1 MRDHN
6 DIWPWLEDL
15 VSYAVA
21 NSEMDALMQRAHFE
35 IDQALEEDGYE
46 QIKEKES
53 WRRNYRGRQRQTVQ
67 GVGAP
72 S

>member
-35 IDQALEEDGYE
+35 IDQAFEEEDND
-46 QIKEKES
+46 QPIQAS
-53 WRRNYRGRQRQTVQ
+53 MLGRTMHRQ
-67 GVGAP
+67 GHG
-72 S
+72 